1 MDEQEG
7 GVGRPDPA
15 GARTYSDQT
24 LAILKLVED
33 LADAA
38 MSGTCTGVLVT
49 SKTSDG
55 QMAVAWSGMAPAEA
69 LGTAHLT
76 VMTIGKRILA

>member
-1 MDEQEG
+1 MDEQTRG
-7 GVGRPDPA
+7 AGPAGSA

-38 MSGTCTGVLVT
+38 MSGSCTGVLVT

-55 QMAVAWSGMAPAEA
+55 QMAVTWSGMAPAEA